1 LTRSLFF
8 PKLVI
13 RGVRQGSSLTVY
25 QPGCR
30 YITWSNKASVF
41 RVSRKDTAAYPSPCG
56 TILATLS
63 CGGAG
68 EIRTLLFVDDV
79 ITIPDREQWED

>member
-1 LTRSLFF
+1 
-8 PKLVI
+8 
-13 RGVRQGSSLTVY
+13 
-25 QPGCR
+25 
-30 YITWSNKASVF
+30 
-41 RVSRKDTAAYPSPCG
+41 VSRKDTAAYPSPCG